1 MKSEWKTIRA
11 DEFCSL
17 VTDGTHDS
25 PKPQAAGRKLITSK
39 HLKGYYL
46 DFESANW
53 ISSEDYE
60 KVIARTVGYFV
71 QHDRN
76 NRKCLFG
83 KKSGC

>member
-39 HLKGYYL
+39 HLKGYYAIAQ
-46 DFESANW
+46 ESNTATSDN
-53 ISSEDYE
+53 S
-60 KVIARTVGYFV
+60 
-71 QHDRN
+71 
-76 NRKCLFG
+76 
-83 KKSGC
+83 